1 MDGRSASA
9 GHCDHA
15 AEMVTTKKSRK
26 VIMIRKVTVTAL
38 FMAVAL
44 TAAAHA
50 TEKTLWKIGT
60 FDGSS
65 GEFKSQDINYADPKS
80 DPVFVVGQSSDKDW
94 YRFQPGPA
102 NGIAGGR
109 LHPFTVKFV
118 LNDAPLGVYR
128 LKLAILYETPRL
140 SFLKLEVNGHSG
152 FFYFHPKLDFRAGD
166 WEGTFVPQTSI
177 DEKTISIP
185 AAWLRKG
192 ENAFVLTAMDDPATP
207 QNSLGAIA
215 PGHTGLIYDAL
226 ELVQDDA
233 EQYNANAFTAQ
244 IEPTIF
250 YREAKAGMVEVVD
263 VFISASR
270 LPKRRL
276 CGTSR
281 CRTFLQQA
289 ILDDQRIRRG
299 AARV

>member
-1 MDGRSASA
+1 MTAIFVASTLA
-9 GHCDHA
+9 
-15 AEMVTTKKSRK
+15 
-26 VIMIRKVTVTAL
+26 
-38 FMAVAL
+38 
-44 TAAAHA
+44 AAAHA

-80 DPVFVVGQSSDKDW
+80 DPMFVVGQSSDKDW

-109 LHPFTVKFV
+109 LHPFTVKFL
-118 LNDAPLGVYR
+118 LNDAPRGVYR
-128 LKLAILYETPRL
+128 LRLAILYETPRL
-140 SFLKLEVNGHSG
+140 SFLKLDVNGHSG

-166 WEGTFVPQTSI
+166 WEGTFVPQTSV
-177 DEKTISIP
+177 DEKTIAIP
-185 AAWLRKG
+185 PAWLRKG
-192 ENAFVLTAMDDPATP
+192 ENAFILTAMDDPATA

-226 ELVQDDA
+226 ELIQDNAERYKVDA
-233 EQYNANAFTAQ
+233 FAAQ

-250 YREAKAGMVEVVD
+250 YREYGSGNSGGGGCFHK
-263 VFISASR
+263 FLHASHE
-270 LPKRRL
+270 PHS
-276 CGTSR
+276 GTSAGR
-281 CRTFLQQA
+281 PFLQQT
-289 ILDDQRIRRG
+289 ILYDQRIRRG

>member
-1 MDGRSASA
+1 MVNPNIVRK
-9 GHCDHA
+9 A
-15 AEMVTTKKSRK
+15 A
-26 VIMIRKVTVTAL
+26 A
-38 FMAVAL
+38 AVFVAIAL

-50 TEKTLWKIGT
+50 TSTTLWKIGT
-60 FDGSS
+60 FNGSS
-65 GEFKSQDINYADPKS
+65 GEFKGQAIEYSDPTS
-80 DPVFVVGQSSDKDW
+80 DPVFVVGQINDKDW

-102 NGIAGGR
+102 NGIAGGS
-109 LHPFTVKFV
+109 LQPFPVKFV
-118 LNDAPLGVYR
+118 LNDAPRGVYR

-140 SFLKLEVNGHSG
+140 SFLKLEVNGRSG

-192 ENAFVLTAMDDPATP
+192 ENAFVFTAMDDPVTP

-226 ELVQDDA
+226 ELDQDDA
-233 EQYNANAFTAQ
+233 GQYNPNAFTAE

-250 YREAKAGMVEVVD
+250 YRETKAGMMELVD
-263 VFISASR
+263 VFMGASR
-270 LPKRRL
+270 FPNGDSLELRIAGHSITKPFSTTNEFGEARL
-276 CGTSR
+276 IFEVPEWTG
-281 CRTFLQQA
+281 
-289 ILDDQRIRRG
+289 
-299 AARV
+299 